1 MARLKK
7 EQIILLIMI
16 ILVLVVGSGILIW
29 QRLGNEAILVELN
42 TPTVNNGPGDIGNK
56 ENRVEQEVTEKE
68 EKTIIVHV
76 AGEIALPGVYEL
88 PEEARVYDA
97 IKAAGGE
104 TLQADLDRMN
114 LAAFICDGQRIYIPA
129 VKKDNVSVEGS
140 SVVAEEEYYQDNS
153 SSSSSSNSGKV
164 NINQASSE
172 ELQQLSGIGPSKAKS
187 ILDFRQKIGR
197 FTDVKQLLEVS
208 GIGEKTLEKIS
219 DEISLW

>member
-1 MARLKK
+1 MVRLKK

-16 ILVLVVGSGILIW
+16 ILVLIVGSGILIW
-29 QRLGNEAILVELN
+29 QRLGNEAILVDLN
-42 TPTVNNGPGDIGNK
+42 RPAVNNGPGDIAIE
-56 ENRVEQEVTEKE
+56 ENRVEQEVKERE

-76 AGEIALPGVYEL
+76 AGEVTLPGVYEL

-114 LAAFICDGQRIYIPA
+114 LADFICDGQRIYIPA
-129 VKKDNVSVEGS
+129 IKKDNVSIEGS
-140 SVVAEEEYYQDNS
+140 SAVVEEEYYQDNTNS
-153 SSSSSSNSGKV
+153 SSSSGKIK
-164 NINQASSE
+164 INQASSE
-172 ELQQLSGIGPSKAKS
+172 ELQQLTGIGPSKAKS

-197 FTDVKQLLEVS
+197 FTDLKQLLEVS